1 MAGDLARSEKKIDC
15 IGLMPGAA
23 PGHGVSQNVAKMN
36 SHHPSGQFQKASQA
50 SRGCSKRGQ
59 LRPIGEV
66 TLPEVPD
73 PITSTPPRES
83 CEEGSPSFGA
93 SCATGERIKE
103 ALFSRL
109 GNERFEVWFGDNFE
123 VYISEAGAKESAS
136 QVEVLYDPDYPGD
149 WLRKTFN
156 GDVVQCASEILGGPV
171 VVKWSPL
178 EQVPLDVASPADDMR
193 KAGTPKSSIPS
204 LNRSE
209 VHNVRASPK
218 KLLPK
223 GTNCSNP
230 RETLLR
236 NTEKASLRRPAVRL
250 DEFSVGPSNRMAYAA
265 VELAAS
271 RLGEMSPVLV
281 HGPSGVG
288 KSHLLA
294 GICHHARQSRPGL
307 TVAMFSAEQ
316 FTTNFLQALHGSGL
330 PGFRRSCRAVDLLAI
345 DDLQFFVG
353 KRATLL
359 ELQST
364 VDTLHRAGKQIV
376 FASDRDIESLSGLG
390 SELTSRLRGGMTA
403 GIMPPDYEV
412 RRGIVSG
419 LAEKRKIDLP
429 ADVVDFLANS
439 LTRHARELIG
449 GINRLEATSH
459 MLGAPVTL
467 DLAREALA
475 DLVRSSA
482 RSLRLADIEQAVCAA
497 FGISESDLK
506 STRRSRAV
514 NQPRMLAMF
523 LARKHTAAALAD
535 IGRHFGRRSHSTVLA
550 AEKTVRKWMTSQSSI
565 VLADA
570 TWDVD
575 QAICRVEDVLRAG

>member
-1 MAGDLARSEKKIDC
+1 MTGDLVQNEKIDC

-36 SHHPSGQFQKASQA
+36 SHHPSGRFQKASQA
-50 SRGCSKRGQ
+50 SRGCSRRGQ
-59 LRPIGEV
+59 VRPIGEV
-66 TLPEVPD
+66 SLPEVPD
-73 PITSTPPRES
+73 PATSKPPRES
-83 CEEGSPSFGA
+83 CEVGSSSFVA

-109 GNERFEVWFGDNFE
+109 GHERFAVWFGGNFE
-123 VYISEAGAKESAS
+123 IHVSETGAKESLP
-136 QVEVLYDPDYPGD
+136 QVAVLYDPNYPGD

-156 GDVVQCASEILGGPV
+156 RDVVLCASEILGGPV
-171 VVKWSPL
+171 AVKWSPL
-178 EQVPLDVASPADDMR
+178 EQASFEDSTSSSDTREAD
-193 KAGTPKSSIPS
+193 TPRGSIPVP
-204 LNRSE
+204 NRTE
-209 VHNVRASPK
+209 VHSARGGQKKSP
-218 KLLPK
+218 PA
-223 GTNCSNP
+223 GTNCSNA
-230 RETLLR
+230 REALLR
-236 NTEKASLRRPAVRL
+236 NTKKASLRRPAVRL
-250 DEFSVGPSNRMAYAA
+250 DEFSVGSSNRMAYAA

-307 TVAMFSAEQ
+307 AVAMFSAEQ

-390 SELTSRLRGGMTA
+390 SELTGRLRGGMTA

-419 LAEKRKIDLP
+419 LAKKREIDLP

-449 GINRLEATSH
+449 GINRLEAASH

-482 RSLRLADIEQAVCAA
+482 RSLRLADIEHAVCAA
-497 FGISESDLK
+497 FGISEADLK

-514 NQPRMLAMF
+514 NHPRMLAMF
-523 LARKHTAAALAD
+523 LARKHTGAALAD

-550 AEKTVRKWMTSQSSI
+550 AEKTVRKWMTAQSSI

-575 QAICRVEDVLRAG
+575 QAIRRVEDVLRAG

>member
-1 MAGDLARSEKKIDC
+1 MA
-15 IGLMPGAA
+15 
-23 PGHGVSQNVAKMN
+23 
-36 SHHPSGQFQKASQA
+36 
-50 SRGCSKRGQ
+50 
-59 LRPIGEV
+59 
-66 TLPEVPD
+66 
-73 PITSTPPRES
+73 
-83 CEEGSPSFGA
+83 
-93 SCATGERIKE
+93 
-103 ALFSRL
+103 
-109 GNERFEVWFGDNFE
+109 
-123 VYISEAGAKESAS
+123 
-136 QVEVLYDPDYPGD
+136 VLYDPNYPGD
-149 WLRKTFN
+149 WLRKTFSE
-156 GDVVQCASEILGGPV
+156 DVADCAGEILGGPV
-171 VVKWSPL
+171 AVNWSPL
-178 EQVPLDVASPADDMR
+178 EEVASEVAKPADDT
-193 KAGTPKSSIPS
+193 KETGAHKGSIPDPKGPG
-204 LNRSE
+204 
-209 VHNVRASPK
+209 VHNAPTNRGNSFRAGSDYHDSSEKSRGSLK
-218 KLLPK
+218 K
-223 GTNCSNP
+223 T
-230 RETLLR
+230 
-236 NTEKASLRRPAVRL
+236 SLQRPAVRL
-250 DEFSVGPSNRMAYAA
+250 DDFSVGSSNRMAYAA
-265 VELAAS
+265 VELAAN

-294 GICHHARQSRPGL
+294 GICHHARQFRPGL
-307 TVAMFSAEQ
+307 AVAMFSAEQ

-330 PGFRRSCRAVDLLAI
+330 PGFRRSCRSVDLLAI

-390 SELTSRLRGGMTA
+390 SELTGRLRGGMTA

-419 LAEKRKIDLP
+419 LATKRQIDLP
-429 ADVVDFLANS
+429 EDVIDFLANS

-449 GINRLEATSH
+449 GMNRLEATSH
-459 MLGAPVTL
+459 MLGAPITL

-514 NQPRMLAMF
+514 NHPRMLAMF
-523 LARKHTAAALAD
+523 LARKHTGAALAD

-575 QAICRVEDVLRAG
+575 QAIRRVEDVLRAG

>member
-1 MAGDLARSEKKIDC
+1 
-15 IGLMPGAA
+15 MPGAA
-23 PGHGVSQNVAKMN
+23 PGHGVSLNVAKSN
-36 SHHPSGQFQKASQA
+36 SHQPSGRFQKASQA
-50 SRGCSKRGQ
+50 VRGCSKRGQ
-59 LRPIGEV
+59 LQAIGDV
-66 TLPEVPD
+66 SLPKVPE
-73 PITSTPPRES
+73 PSISKPSTES
-83 CEEGSPSFGA
+83 CEGGSPPMFT
-93 SCATGERIKE
+93 SCATGERIKK

-109 GNERFEVWFGDNFE
+109 GNERFAVWFGDNFE
-123 VYISEAGAKESAS
+123 VHVSETVAKESCF
-136 QVEVLYDPDYPGD
+136 QVAVLYDPNHPGD
-149 WLRKTFN
+149 WLRKTFSE
-156 GDVVQCASEILGGPV
+156 DVAVCASAILGGPV
-171 VVKWSPL
+171 AVNWSPL
-178 EQVPLDVASPADDMR
+178 EEVASEVAKPADDT
-193 KAGTPKSSIPS
+193 KETGAHKGSIPDPKGPG
-204 LNRSE
+204 
-209 VHNVRASPK
+209 VHNAPTNRGNSFRAGSDYHD
-218 KLLPK
+218 
-223 GTNCSNP
+223 SS
-230 RETLLR
+230 
-236 NTEKASLRRPAVRL
+236 EKSRVSVKTTSLQRPAVRL
-250 DEFSVGPSNRMAYAA
+250 DDFSVGSSNRMAYAA
-265 VELAAS
+265 VELAAN

-307 TVAMFSAEQ
+307 AVAMFSAEQ

-330 PGFRRSCRAVDLLAI
+330 PGFRRSCRSVDLLAI

-390 SELTSRLRGGMTA
+390 SELTGRLRGGMTA

-419 LAEKRKIDLP
+419 LATKRQIDLP
-429 ADVVDFLANS
+429 EDVIDFLANS

-449 GINRLEATSH
+449 GMNRLEATSH
-459 MLGAPVTL
+459 MLGAPITL

-514 NQPRMLAMF
+514 NHPRMLAMF
-523 LARKHTAAALAD
+523 LARKHTGAALAD

-575 QAICRVEDVLRAG
+575 QAIRRVEDVLRAG

>member
-1 MAGDLARSEKKIDC
+1 
-15 IGLMPGAA
+15 MPGAA
-23 PGHGVSQNVAKMN
+23 PGHGVSLNVAKMN
-36 SHHPSGQFQKASQA
+36 SHQSSRRFQKASQA
-50 SRGCSKRGQ
+50 ARGCSRRGQ
-59 LRPIGEV
+59 LQAIGEV
-66 TLPEVPD
+66 SLPEVPESS
-73 PITSTPPRES
+73 TSNPPTES
-83 CEEGSPSFGA
+83 CEGGTPPMFT

-109 GNERFEVWFGDNFE
+109 GNERFAVWFGENFE
-123 VYISEAGAKESAS
+123 VHVSKAVAKESGF
-136 QVEVLYDPDYPGD
+136 QVAVLYDPNYPGD

-156 GDVVQCASEILGGPV
+156 EDVAVCASTILDGPV
-171 VVKWSPL
+171 AVKWSPL
-178 EQVPLDVASPADDMR
+178 EEVSSEVTAPADDA
-193 KAGTPKSSIPS
+193 KVAVTTKGSIS
-204 LNRSE
+204 DAKRSD
-209 VHNVRASPK
+209 VHNAPMSRENSFRAGPDCHDS
-218 KLLPK
+218 
-223 GTNCSNP
+223 
-230 RETLLR
+230 RE
-236 NTEKASLRRPAVRL
+236 KSLRSAKKTRLQRPAVRL
-250 DEFSVGPSNRMAYAA
+250 DDFSVGSSNRMAYAA
-265 VELAAS
+265 VELAAN

-294 GICHHARQSRPGL
+294 GICHHARQSQPGL
-307 TVAMFSAEQ
+307 AVAMFSAEQ

-330 PGFRRSCRAVDLLAI
+330 PGFRRSCRSVDLLAI

-390 SELTSRLRGGMTA
+390 SELTGRLRGGMTA

-419 LAEKRKIDLP
+419 LARKRQIDLP
-429 ADVVDFLANS
+429 EDVIDFLANS

-449 GINRLEATSH
+449 GMNRLEATSH
-459 MLGAPVTL
+459 MLGAPVTI

-514 NQPRMLAMF
+514 NHPRMLAMF
-523 LARKHTAAALAD
+523 LARKHTGAALAD

-575 QAICRVEDVLRAG
+575 QAIRRVEDVLRAG

>member
-1 MAGDLARSEKKIDC
+1 
-15 IGLMPGAA
+15 MPGAA

-36 SHHPSGQFQKASQA
+36 SHHPSGRFQKASQA
-50 SRGCSKRGQ
+50 SRGCSRRGQ
-59 LRPIGEV
+59 VRPIGEV
-66 TLPEVPD
+66 SLPKVPD
-73 PITSTPPRES
+73 PATSKPARES
-83 CEEGSPSFGA
+83 CEEGSSSFVA

-109 GNERFEVWFGDNFE
+109 GNERFAVWFGGNFE
-123 VYISEAGAKESAS
+123 VYVSEAGAKESIT
-136 QVEVLYDPDYPGD
+136 QVAVLYDPNYPGD

-156 GDVVQCASEILGGPV
+156 GDVAHCATEILGGPV
-171 VVKWSPL
+171 AVKWSPL
-178 EQVPLDVASPADDMR
+178 EQASFGDSTPANDTREADTPRGSISVP
-193 KAGTPKSSIPS
+193 
-204 LNRSE
+204 NRPE
-209 VHNVRASPK
+209 VHNARGGQEQ
-218 KLLPK
+218 LLPV

-236 NTEKASLRRPAVRL
+236 NTKKASLRRPAVRL
-250 DEFSVGPSNRMAYAA
+250 DEFSVGSSNRMAYAA

-307 TVAMFSAEQ
+307 AVAMFSAEQ

-390 SELTSRLRGGMTA
+390 SELTGRLRGGMTA

-419 LAEKRKIDLP
+419 LAKKREIDLP

-482 RSLRLADIEQAVCAA
+482 RSLRLADIEHAVCAA
-497 FGISESDLK
+497 FGISEADLK

-514 NQPRMLAMF
+514 NHPRMLAMF
-523 LARKHTAAALAD
+523 LARKHTGAALAD

-550 AEKTVRKWMTSQSSI
+550 AEKTVRKWMTAQSSI

-570 TWDVD
+570 TWEVD
-575 QAICRVEDVLRAG
+575 QAIRRVEDVLRAG

>member
-1 MAGDLARSEKKIDC
+1 
-15 IGLMPGAA
+15 MPGAA

-36 SHHPSGQFQKASQA
+36 SHHPSGRFQKASQA
-50 SRGCSKRGQ
+50 SRGCSRRGQ
-59 LRPIGEV
+59 VRPIGEV
-66 TLPEVPD
+66 SLPKVPD
-73 PITSTPPRES
+73 PATSKPARES
-83 CEEGSPSFGA
+83 CEEGSSSFVA

-109 GNERFEVWFGDNFE
+109 GNERFAVWFGGNFE
-123 VYISEAGAKESAS
+123 VYVSEAGAKESIT
-136 QVEVLYDPDYPGD
+136 QVAVLYDPNYPGD

-156 GDVVQCASEILGGPV
+156 GDVAHCATEILGGPV
-171 VVKWSPL
+171 AVKWSPL
-178 EQVPLDVASPADDMR
+178 EQASFGDSTPANVTREAD
-193 KAGTPKSSIPS
+193 TPRGSIPVP
-204 LNRSE
+204 NRPE
-209 VHNVRASPK
+209 VHNARGGQE
-218 KLLPK
+218 KLLPV

-236 NTEKASLRRPAVRL
+236 NTKKASLRRPAVRL
-250 DEFSVGPSNRMAYAA
+250 DEFSVGSSNRMAYAA

-307 TVAMFSAEQ
+307 AVAMFSAEQ

-390 SELTSRLRGGMTA
+390 SELTGRLCGGMTA

-419 LAEKRKIDLP
+419 LAKKREIDLP

-482 RSLRLADIEQAVCAA
+482 RSLRLADIEHAVCAA
-497 FGISESDLK
+497 FGISEADLK

-514 NQPRMLAMF
+514 NHPRMLAMF
-523 LARKHTAAALAD
+523 LARKHTGAALAD

-550 AEKTVRKWMTSQSSI
+550 AEKTVRKWMTAQSSI

-570 TWDVD
+570 TWEVD
-575 QAICRVEDVLRAG
+575 QAIRRVEDVLRAG

>member
-1 MAGDLARSEKKIDC
+1 
-15 IGLMPGAA
+15 MPGAA

-36 SHHPSGQFQKASQA
+36 SHHSSGRFQKASQA
-50 SRGCSKRGQ
+50 SRGCSRRGQ
-59 LRPIGEV
+59 VRPIGEV
-66 TLPEVPD
+66 SLPKVPD
-73 PITSTPPRES
+73 PATSKPARES
-83 CEEGSPSFGA
+83 CEEGSSSFVA

-109 GNERFEVWFGDNFE
+109 GNERFAVWFGGNFE
-123 VYISEAGAKESAS
+123 VYVSEAGAKESIT
-136 QVEVLYDPDYPGD
+136 QVAVLYDPNYPGD

-156 GDVVQCASEILGGPV
+156 GDVAHCATEILGGPV
-171 VVKWSPL
+171 AVKWSPL
-178 EQVPLDVASPADDMR
+178 EQASFGDSTPANDTREAD
-193 KAGTPKSSIPS
+193 TPRGSIPVP
-204 LNRSE
+204 NRPE
-209 VHNVRASPK
+209 VHNAREGQE
-218 KLLPK
+218 KLLPA

-236 NTEKASLRRPAVRL
+236 NTKKASLRRPAVRL
-250 DEFSVGPSNRMAYAA
+250 DEFSVGSSNRMAYAA

-307 TVAMFSAEQ
+307 AVAMFSAEQ

-390 SELTSRLRGGMTA
+390 SELTGRLRGGMTA

-419 LAEKRKIDLP
+419 LAKKREIDLP

-482 RSLRLADIEQAVCAA
+482 RSLRLADIEHAVCAA
-497 FGISESDLK
+497 FGISEADLK

-514 NQPRMLAMF
+514 NHPRMLAMF
-523 LARKHTAAALAD
+523 LARKHTGAALAD

-550 AEKTVRKWMTSQSSI
+550 AEKTVRKWMTAQSVI

-570 TWDVD
+570 TWEVD
-575 QAICRVEDVLRAG
+575 QAIRRVEDVLRAG

>member
-1 MAGDLARSEKKIDC
+1 MEI
-15 IGLMPGAA
+15 MPGAA
-23 PGHGVSQNVAKMN
+23 PGHGVSQNVAKTN
-36 SHHPSGQFQKASQA
+36 PHQPSGRFQKAPEAAREYVIKGVQPQPV
-50 SRGCSKRGQ
+50 GDVC
-59 LRPIGEV
+59 
-66 TLPEVPD
+66 LPKVPD
-73 PITSTPPRES
+73 RSEAKLPTRS
-83 CEEGSPSFGA
+83 CGSSSSFLS

-103 ALFSRL
+103 ALHTKL
-109 GNERFEVWFGDNFE
+109 GPERFSVWFGGKFE
-123 VYISEAGAKESAS
+123 IHVSESKSKEKCFD
-136 QVEVLYDPDYPGD
+136 VLVFYDPNYPGD

-156 GDVVQCASEILGGPV
+156 GDVIECAAGILDGAV
-171 VVKWSPL
+171 NVKWGPL
-178 EQVPLDVASPADDMR
+178 EGSFEVTAASDGMKEADTTRISIAEKSRSKAHGARGSR
-193 KAGTPKSSIPS
+193 KKTSHEEADLPNDQETSF
-204 LNRSE
+204 
-209 VHNVRASPK
+209 VTDK
-218 KLLPK
+218 KA
-223 GTNCSNP
+223 
-230 RETLLR
+230 R
-236 NTEKASLRRPAVRL
+236 LRRPAVRL
-250 DEFSVGPSNRMAYAA
+250 EEFSVGSSNRMAYAA
-265 VELAAS
+265 VELSAS

-294 GICHHARQSRPGL
+294 GMCNHARQSRPGL
-307 TVAMFSAEQ
+307 AVAIFSAEQ

-390 SELTSRLRGGMTA
+390 SELIGRLRGGMTA
-403 GIMPPDYEV
+403 GIMPPDYDV

-419 LAEKRKIDLP
+419 LAAKRQIDLP
-429 ADVVDFLANS
+429 VDVIDFLAKS

-449 GINRLEATSH
+449 GINRLEAASH

-475 DLVRSSA
+475 DLIRSSA
-482 RSLRLADIEQAVCAA
+482 RSLRLADIEQAVCEA
-497 FGISESDLK
+497 FGISGSDLK

-514 NQPRMLAMF
+514 NHPRMLAMF
-523 LARKHTAAALAD
+523 LARKHTGAALAD

-570 TWDVD
+570 TWEVD
-575 QAICRVEDVLRAG
+575 QAIRRVEDVLRAG

>member
-1 MAGDLARSEKKIDC
+1 
-15 IGLMPGAA
+15 MPGAA

-36 SHHPSGQFQKASQA
+36 SHHPSGRFQKASQA
-50 SRGCSKRGQ
+50 SRGCSRRGQ
-59 LRPIGEV
+59 VRPIGEV
-66 TLPEVPD
+66 SLPKVPD
-73 PITSTPPRES
+73 PATSKPARES
-83 CEEGSPSFGA
+83 CEEGRSSFVA

-109 GNERFEVWFGDNFE
+109 GNERFAVWFGGNFE
-123 VYISEAGAKESAS
+123 VYVSEAGAKESIT
-136 QVEVLYDPDYPGD
+136 QVAVLYDPNYPGD

-156 GDVVQCASEILGGPV
+156 GDVAHCATEILGGPV
-171 VVKWSPL
+171 AVKWSPL
-178 EQVPLDVASPADDMR
+178 EQASFGDSTPANDTREADTPRGSISVP
-193 KAGTPKSSIPS
+193 
-204 LNRSE
+204 NRPE
-209 VHNVRASPK
+209 VHNARGGQEQLRPV
-218 KLLPK
+218 

-236 NTEKASLRRPAVRL
+236 NTKKASLRRPAVRL
-250 DEFSVGPSNRMAYAA
+250 DEFSVGSSNRMAYAA

-307 TVAMFSAEQ
+307 AVAMFSAEQ

-390 SELTSRLRGGMTA
+390 SELTGRLRGGMTA

-419 LAEKRKIDLP
+419 LAKKREIDLP

-482 RSLRLADIEQAVCAA
+482 RSLRLADIEHAVCAA
-497 FGISESDLK
+497 FGISEADLK

-514 NQPRMLAMF
+514 NHPRMLAMF
-523 LARKHTAAALAD
+523 LARKHTGAALAD

-550 AEKTVRKWMTSQSSI
+550 AEKTVRKWMTAQSSI

-570 TWDVD
+570 TWEVD
-575 QAICRVEDVLRAG
+575 QAIRRVEDVLRAG

>member
-1 MAGDLARSEKKIDC
+1 M
-15 IGLMPGAA
+15 
-23 PGHGVSQNVAKMN
+23 AKMN
-36 SHHPSGQFQKASQA
+36 SHHPSGRFQKASQA
-50 SRGCSKRGQ
+50 SRGCSRRGQ
-59 LRPIGEV
+59 VRPIGEV
-66 TLPEVPD
+66 SLPEVPD
-73 PITSTPPRES
+73 PATSKPARES
-83 CEEGSPSFGA
+83 CEEGSSSFVA

-109 GNERFEVWFGDNFE
+109 GNERFAVWFGGNFE
-123 VYISEAGAKESAS
+123 VYVSEAGAKESIT
-136 QVEVLYDPDYPGD
+136 QVAVLYDPNYPGD

-156 GDVVQCASEILGGPV
+156 GDVAHCATEILGGPV
-171 VVKWSPL
+171 AVKWSPL
-178 EQVPLDVASPADDMR
+178 EQASFGDSTPANDTREAD
-193 KAGTPKSSIPS
+193 TPRGSIPVP
-204 LNRSE
+204 NRPE
-209 VHNVRASPK
+209 VHNARGGQE
-218 KLLPK
+218 KLLPV

-236 NTEKASLRRPAVRL
+236 NTKKASLRRPAVRL
-250 DEFSVGPSNRMAYAA
+250 DEFSVGSSNRMAYAA

-307 TVAMFSAEQ
+307 AVAMFSAEQ

-390 SELTSRLRGGMTA
+390 SELTGRLRGGMTA

-419 LAEKRKIDLP
+419 LAKKREIDLP

-482 RSLRLADIEQAVCAA
+482 RSLRLADIEHAVCAA
-497 FGISESDLK
+497 FGISEADLK

-514 NQPRMLAMF
+514 NHPRMLAMF
-523 LARKHTAAALAD
+523 LARKHTGAALAD

-550 AEKTVRKWMTSQSSI
+550 AEKTVRKWMTAQSSI

-570 TWDVD
+570 TWEVD
-575 QAICRVEDVLRAG
+575 QAIRRVEDVLRAG

>member
-1 MAGDLARSEKKIDC
+1 
-15 IGLMPGAA
+15 MPGAA

-36 SHHPSGQFQKASQA
+36 SHHPSGRFQKASQA
-50 SRGCSKRGQ
+50 SRGCSRRGQ
-59 LRPIGEV
+59 VRPVGEV
-66 TLPEVPD
+66 SLPKVPD
-73 PITSTPPRES
+73 PATSKPARES
-83 CEEGSPSFGA
+83 CEEGSSSFVA

-109 GNERFEVWFGDNFE
+109 GNERFAVWFGGNFE
-123 VYISEAGAKESAS
+123 VYVSEAGAKESIT
-136 QVEVLYDPDYPGD
+136 QVAVLYDPNYPGD

-156 GDVVQCASEILGGPV
+156 GDVAHCATEILGGPV
-171 VVKWSPL
+171 AVKWSPL
-178 EQVPLDVASPADDMR
+178 EQASFGDSTPANDTREAD
-193 KAGTPKSSIPS
+193 TPRGSIPVP
-204 LNRSE
+204 NRPE
-209 VHNVRASPK
+209 VHNARGGQE
-218 KLLPK
+218 KLLPV

-236 NTEKASLRRPAVRL
+236 NTKKASLRRPAVRL
-250 DEFSVGPSNRMAYAA
+250 DEFSVGSSNRMAYAA

-307 TVAMFSAEQ
+307 AVAMFSAEQ

-330 PGFRRSCRAVDLLAI
+330 PGFRRSCRSVDLLAI

-390 SELTSRLRGGMTA
+390 SELTGRLRGGMTA

-412 RRGIVSG
+412 RRGIVCG
-419 LAEKRKIDLP
+419 LARKRQIDLP
-429 ADVVDFLANS
+429 ADVIDFLANS

-449 GINRLEATSH
+449 GMNRLEATSH

-506 STRRSRAV
+506 STRRTRAV
-514 NQPRMLAMF
+514 NHPRMLAMF
-523 LARKHTAAALAD
+523 LARKHTGAALTD

-575 QAICRVEDVLRAG
+575 QAIRRVEDVLRAG

>member
-1 MAGDLARSEKKIDC
+1 
-15 IGLMPGAA
+15 MPGAA

-36 SHHPSGQFQKASQA
+36 SHHPSGRFQKASQA
-50 SRGCSKRGQ
+50 SRGCSRRGQ
-59 LRPIGEV
+59 VRPIGEV
-66 TLPEVPD
+66 SLPKVPD
-73 PITSTPPRES
+73 PATSKPARES
-83 CEEGSPSFGA
+83 CEEGSSSFVA

-109 GNERFEVWFGDNFE
+109 GNERFAVWFGGNFE
-123 VYISEAGAKESAS
+123 VYVSEAGAKESIT
-136 QVEVLYDPDYPGD
+136 QVAVLYDPNYPGD

-156 GDVVQCASEILGGPV
+156 GDVAHCATEILGGPV
-171 VVKWSPL
+171 AVKWSPL
-178 EQVPLDVASPADDMR
+178 EQASFGDSTPANDTREADTPRGSISVP
-193 KAGTPKSSIPS
+193 
-204 LNRSE
+204 NRPE
-209 VHNVRASPK
+209 VHNARGGQEQ
-218 KLLPK
+218 LLPV

-236 NTEKASLRRPAVRL
+236 NTKKASLRRPAVRL
-250 DEFSVGPSNRMAYAA
+250 DEFSVGSSNRMAYAA

-307 TVAMFSAEQ
+307 AVAMFSAEQ

-330 PGFRRSCRAVDLLAI
+330 PGFRRSCRSVDLLAI

-390 SELTSRLRGGMTA
+390 SELTGRLRGGMTA

-419 LAEKRKIDLP
+419 LAKKREIDLP

-482 RSLRLADIEQAVCAA
+482 RSLRLADIEHAVCAA
-497 FGISESDLK
+497 FGISEADLK

-514 NQPRMLAMF
+514 NHPRMLAMF
-523 LARKHTAAALAD
+523 LARKHTGAALAD

-550 AEKTVRKWMTSQSSI
+550 AEKTVRKWMTAQSSI

-570 TWDVD
+570 TWEVD
-575 QAICRVEDVLRAG
+575 QAIRRVEDVLRAG

>member
-1 MAGDLARSEKKIDC
+1 
-15 IGLMPGAA
+15 MPGAA

-36 SHHPSGQFQKASQA
+36 SHHPSGRFQKASQA
-50 SRGCSKRGQ
+50 SRGCSRRGQ
-59 LRPIGEV
+59 VRPVGEV
-66 TLPEVPD
+66 SLPKVPD
-73 PITSTPPRES
+73 PATSKPARES
-83 CEEGSPSFGA
+83 CEEGSSSFVA

-109 GNERFEVWFGDNFE
+109 GNERFAVWFGGNFE
-123 VYISEAGAKESAS
+123 VYVSEAGAKESIT
-136 QVEVLYDPDYPGD
+136 QVAVLYDPNYPGD

-156 GDVVQCASEILGGPV
+156 GDVAHCATEILGGPV
-171 VVKWSPL
+171 AVKWSPL
-178 EQVPLDVASPADDMR
+178 EQASFGDSTPANDTREAD
-193 KAGTPKSSIPS
+193 TPRGSIPVP
-204 LNRSE
+204 NRPE
-209 VHNVRASPK
+209 VHNARGGQE
-218 KLLPK
+218 KLLPV

-236 NTEKASLRRPAVRL
+236 NTKKASLRRPAVRL
-250 DEFSVGPSNRMAYAA
+250 DEFSVGSSNRMAYAA

-307 TVAMFSAEQ
+307 AVAMFSAEQ

-330 PGFRRSCRAVDLLAI
+330 PGFRRSCRSVDLLAI

-390 SELTSRLRGGMTA
+390 SELTGRLRGGMTA

-412 RRGIVSG
+412 RRGIVCG
-419 LAEKRKIDLP
+419 LARKRQIDLP
-429 ADVVDFLANS
+429 ADVIDFLANS

-449 GINRLEATSH
+449 GMNRLEATSH

-506 STRRSRAV
+506 STRRTRAV
-514 NQPRMLAMF
+514 NHPRMLAMF
-523 LARKHTAAALAD
+523 LARKHTGAALAD

-575 QAICRVEDVLRAG
+575 QAIRRVEDVLRAG